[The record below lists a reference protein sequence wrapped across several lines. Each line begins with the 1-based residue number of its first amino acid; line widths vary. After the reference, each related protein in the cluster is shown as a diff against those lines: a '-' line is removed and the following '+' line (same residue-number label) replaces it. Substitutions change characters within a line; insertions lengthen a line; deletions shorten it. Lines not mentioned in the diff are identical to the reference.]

1 MTDDRIE
8 KIKSAVESA
17 ESIPAD
23 KKAELLRLLSKLQP
37 AIARVSQTHHEDAE
51 SIARLVEVSAHATK
65 ASASGV
71 KISEK
76 AGVISPKTSTP
87 EGRGLRLSLAMVEG
101 VVIKIETLPQ
111 FAAADTFARGV
122 FAPLRCCVVAGLVNH
137 ESTLLCKATARQARM
152 DTNASVW
159 GAHAPRVLATA
170 PSPSHTWINLDSSS
184 INLVG
189 TDIEGCHPRTI
200 NPEYHAQIR
209 FDHGRINRMFRSCR

>member
-1 MTDDRIE
+1 MTDERIE

-17 ESIPAD
+17 ENIPAN
-23 KKAELLRLLSKLQP
+23 KKAELLRLLSTLQP

-87 EGRGLRLSLAMVEG
+87 EGRGLRLVLAMVEG

-111 FAAADTFARGV
+111 FVAAGTFARV
-122 FAPLRCCVVAGLVNH
+122 AAAPLRCCIVAVVADRGR
-137 ESTLLCKATARQARM
+137 SWATFLHTNDGGRTVRRFLFPNIIPRASQA
-152 DTNASVW
+152 
-159 GAHAPRVLATA
+159 
-170 PSPSHTWINLDSSS
+170 
-184 INLVG
+184 
-189 TDIEGCHPRTI
+189 
-200 NPEYHAQIR
+200 
-209 FDHGRINRMFRSCR
+209 

>member
-87 EGRGLRLSLAMVEG
+87 EGRGPRLALAMVEG
-101 VVIKIETLPQ
+101 AVIKVGNTTTIRGRRY
-111 FAAADTFARGV
+111 FRARRRRATAV
-122 FAPLRCCVVAGLVNH
+122 LRCVADRGL
-137 ESTLLCKATARQARM
+137 L
-152 DTNASVW
+152 
-159 GAHAPRVLATA
+159 P
-170 PSPSHTWINLDSSS
+170 
-184 INLVG
+184 
-189 TDIEGCHPRTI
+189 
-200 NPEYHAQIR
+200 
-209 FDHGRINRMFRSCR
+209 